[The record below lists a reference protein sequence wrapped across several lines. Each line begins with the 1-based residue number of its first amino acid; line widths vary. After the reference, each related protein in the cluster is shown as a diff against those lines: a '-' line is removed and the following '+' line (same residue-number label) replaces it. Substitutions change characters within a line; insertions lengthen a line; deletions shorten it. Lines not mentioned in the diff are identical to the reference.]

1 MGQQRFIELL
11 ETYSVS
17 VVMEAI
23 QELVDRAETM
33 TRAKLS
39 EIPDGSYTCIDYLN
53 NDGVDLDQRIAIQT
67 TVTIKVSEMYCDFTG
82 ASPQVRGP
90 LNCVPTAAIAG
101 AYYVVRTITDS
112 TMTGGSLC

>member
-1 MGQQRFIELL
+1 MDQQRFIELL
-11 ETYSVS
+11 ETYGVS

-23 QELVDRAETM
+23 QELVDRTETM

-39 EIPDGSYTCIDYLN
+39 KIPDGSYTCIDY
-53 NDGVDLDQRIAIQT
+53 LDQRIAIQT

-82 ASPQVRGP
+82 ASPQVRGL
-90 LNCVPTAAIAG
+90 LNYVPTAAIAG
-101 AYYVVRTITDS
+101 DYYVVHTITDS

>member
-1 MGQQRFIELL
+1 
-11 ETYSVS
+11 
-17 VVMEAI
+17 MEAI